1 MSASLSDWGN
11 SGNNASI
18 AFSAVPTDAY
28 SPDVAPDINFQT
40 QAFPQGI
47 LDDPSASAVTTTA
60 NPSLI
65 ASPSTLS
72 STGGAALNTVAANP
86 TVYSTGSGGVVADL
100 SSVGSVI
107 GQWGFSIA
115 SLAGIGSPSSGAT
128 AAHGV
133 SVGRAS
139 TSPAMSNSTK
149 YILFGVA
156 LLVVIL
162 VVMDA
167 E

>member
-1 MSASLSDWGN
+1 MSASLSDWGS
-11 SGNNASI
+11 SGNNAST

-28 SPDVAPDINFQT
+28 SPDVAPDINFT
-40 QAFPQGI
+40 PQAFPQGI

-60 NPSLI
+60 NPSLT

-86 TVYSTGSGGVVADL
+86 TVYSTGSSGVVSDI
-100 SSVGSVI
+100 SNIGSVI

-115 SLAGIGSPSSGAT
+115 SLAGIGSPTGAT
-128 AAHGV
+128 AASGV